1 MYYATLNHQAPRMT
15 RRLDAIASGGAAT
28 VAATLDAYAGSRV
41 RRRLATRPLC
51 AAALIAADMIAFGAS
66 ALAAWFIATSG
77 VLAPMAG
84 GAFPAASPEALR
96 SALAPAFMLGGLL
109 AYFLAKGH
117 YSRRLPFWWELQQIL
132 AGSILAL
139 LCSSFVEFSFKTD
152 VSRVV
157 VFCIW
162 VMFPLALVALRHVA
176 RRLLSRANLWQI
188 RTVIVG
194 HGAAADRAA
203 EALTSEHSLGY
214 AVIGIISPSAVAGLS
229 TAKPWTRLVQQFRA
243 DLVVIA
249 PEADE
254 TLDRERNETLVRE
267 RVRFAVMPHAEGLPV
282 SGCVQTYF
290 FRHDLVMLSYR
301 NNLSQPLAR
310 TVKLALDAV
319 CAAII
324 LLVISPVLLAIAVLV
339 KLDGGPVFF
348 AHPRIGAGGRR
359 FPCLKFRS
367 MRVDSAEVLDHLLST
382 NPAAAV
388 EWAATQKLRND
399 PRVTKVGAWLRKTS
413 LDELPQL
420 LNVLRLEM
428 SLVGPR
434 PIVDA
439 ELAHYGENITYYYET
454 RPGLTGLWQ
463 VSGRSDTTYQKR
475 VQLDTWYVKNWT
487 LWHDIAILAKTVPAV
502 LDRTGAL

>member
-1 MYYATLNHQAPRMT
+1 MI
-15 RRLDAIASGGAAT
+15 RRLDAIASGGATTVTAT
-28 VAATLDAYAGSRV
+28 VEAYSGATATG
-41 RRRLATRPLC
+41 RLAARPVC
-51 AAALIAADMIAFGAS
+51 AAAMIAADMIAFGAS
-66 ALAAWFIATSG
+66 ALAAWLISTSG
-77 VLAPMAG
+77 VLAPMTG

-96 SALAPAFMLGGLL
+96 SALAPAFILGGLL

-117 YSRRLPFWWELQQIL
+117 YSRRLPFWWELQQVLI
-132 AGSILAL
+132 GSIFAL
-139 LCSSFVEFSFKTD
+139 LCSSFVEFTFKTD

-162 VMFPLALVALRHVA
+162 VLFPLALVAMRHTA
-176 RRLLSRANLWQI
+176 RHLLSEANLWQI

-203 EALTSEHSLGY
+203 EALTSEHDLGY
-214 AVIGIISPSAVAGLS
+214 AVIGIISPAVVSGLS
-229 TAKPWTRLVQQFRA
+229 TTKPWTRLVQQFRA

-254 TLDRERNETLVRE
+254 TLDRDRNETLVRE
-267 RVRFAVMPHAEGLPV
+267 RVPFAVMPHAEGLPV

-310 TVKLALDAV
+310 TVKLALDAAG
-319 CAAII
+319 AAMI
-324 LLVISPVLLAIAVLV
+324 LLAISPVLLAVALLV
-339 KLDGGPVFF
+339 KLDGGPVLFS
-348 AHPRIGAGGRR
+348 HVRIGAGGRR
-359 FPCLKFRS
+359 FNCLKFRS
-367 MRVDSAEVLDHLLST
+367 MRTNSAEVLDHLLST

-399 PRVTKVGAWLRKTS
+399 PRVTRIGAWLRKTS

-434 PIVDA
+434 PIVEA
-439 ELAHYGENITYYYET
+439 ELPHYGENITYYYET

-463 VSGRSDTTYQKR
+463 VSGRSDTTYQQR

-502 LDRTGAL
+502 LDRTGAR

>member
-1 MYYATLNHQAPRMT
+1 MI
-15 RRLDAIASGGAAT
+15 RRLDAIASGGATT
-28 VAATLDAYAGSRV
+28 VAATLDAYSGSR
-41 RRRLATRPLC
+41 RTRRLAAKPIC
-51 AAALIAADMIAFGAS
+51 AAALIAADMAAFGIA
-66 ALAAWFIATSG
+66 ALAAWLIATSG
-77 VLAPMAG
+77 VLAPMSDG
-84 GAFPAASPEALR
+84 SFPAASPEALR
-96 SALAPAFMLGGLL
+96 SALAPAFTLGGLL

-117 YSRRLPFWWELQQIL
+117 YSRRLPFWRELQQVL
-132 AGSILAL
+132 SGSIFAL
-139 LCSSFVEFSFKTD
+139 LCSSFVEFTFKTD

-162 VMFPLALVALRHVA
+162 VLFPIALAAMRHVA
-176 RRLLSRANLWQI
+176 RYVLSEANLWQI
-188 RTVIVG
+188 RTLIVG
-194 HGAAADRAA
+194 HGAAAERAA
-203 EALTSEHSLGY
+203 EALTSERNLGY

-243 DLVVIA
+243 DLVVVA

-254 TLDRERNETLVRE
+254 TLDRDRNEALVRE
-267 RVRFAVMPHAEGLPV
+267 RVPFAVMPHAEGLPV
-282 SGCVQTYF
+282 SGSVQTYF

-310 TVKLALDAV
+310 AIKLALDAV
-319 CAAII
+319 GAAII
-324 LLVISPVLLAIAVLV
+324 LLAISPVLLAVALVV

-359 FPCLKFRS
+359 FNCLKFRS

-399 PRVTKVGAWLRKTS
+399 PRVTNIGAWLRKTS

-439 ELAHYGENITYYYET
+439 ELAHYGENIAYYYET

-463 VSGRSDTTYQKR
+463 VSGRSDTTYQQR

>member
-1 MYYATLNHQAPRMT
+1 MI

-28 VAATLDAYAGSRV
+28 VAATLDAYTGFRV
-41 RRRLATRPLC
+41 RRRLATKPIC
-51 AAALIAADMIAFGAS
+51 AAVLIAADMIAFGAS
-66 ALAAWFIATSG
+66 ALAAWFTATSG

-117 YSRRLPFWWELQQIL
+117 YSRRLPFWLELQQIL
-132 AGSILAL
+132 AGSMLAL

-152 VSRVV
+152 VSRIV

-162 VMFPLALVALRHVA
+162 VMFPFALVALRHVA

-229 TAKPWTRLVQQFRA
+229 TARPWTRLVQQFRA

-319 CAAII
+319 GAAII

-420 LNVLRLEM
+420 INVLRLEM

>member
-1 MYYATLNHQAPRMT
+1 MYYETLNHQAPRMT

>member
-1 MYYATLNHQAPRMT
+1 MI
-15 RRLDAIASGGAAT
+15 RRLDAIASGGPAT
-28 VAATLDAYAGSRV
+28 VMAPLEAYDGTRHG
-41 RRRLATRPLC
+41 RRLAARPAC
-51 AAALIAADMIAFGAS
+51 ALALVAADMAAFGAT
-66 ALAAWFIATSG
+66 ALVAWLIATSG

-84 GAFPAASPEALR
+84 GTFPAGSPEALR
-96 SALAPAFMLGGLL
+96 SAMAPAFILGGLL

-117 YSRRLPFWWELQQIL
+117 YSRRLPFWWELQQVLI
-132 AGSILAL
+132 GSIFAL
-139 LCSSFVEFSFKTD
+139 LCSSFVEFTFKTD

-162 VMFPLALVALRHVA
+162 VLFPFALVATRYVA
-176 RRLLSRANLWQI
+176 RRLLSDANLWQI

-194 HGAAADRAA
+194 QGAAADRAA
-203 EALTSEHSLGY
+203 EALTSERNLGY
-214 AVIGIISPSAVAGLS
+214 AVIGIISPAAVAGLG

-254 TLDRERNETLVRE
+254 TLDRERNEALVRE

-310 TVKLALDAV
+310 AAKLGLDATG
-319 CAAII
+319 AAV
-324 LLVISPVLLAIAVLV
+324 LLLFTLPVLLAVAILV
-339 KLDGGPVFF
+339 KLDGGPVFY
-348 AHPRIGAGGRR
+348 AHRRIGAGGRR
-359 FPCLKFRS
+359 FNCLKFRS
-367 MRVDSAEVLDHLLST
+367 MRVDSAAVLERLLTTS
-382 NPAAAV
+382 PSAAV

-399 PRVTKVGAWLRKTS
+399 PRVTKVGAFLRKTS

-420 LNVLRLEM
+420 INVLRLEM

-434 PIVDA
+434 PIVDS
-439 ELAHYGENITYYYET
+439 ELPHYGENITYYYET

-463 VSGRSDTTYQKR
+463 VSGRSDTTYHQR

-502 LDRTGAL
+502 LDRKGAV

>member
-1 MYYATLNHQAPRMT
+1 MI

-28 VAATLDAYAGSRV
+28 VAATLDAYTGSRV
-41 RRRLATRPLC
+41 RRRLATRPIC
-51 AAALIAADMIAFGAS
+51 AAALIGADLIAFGAS

-96 SALAPAFMLGGLL
+96 SALAPAFMLGGLM

-132 AGSILAL
+132 AGSIFAL

-162 VMFPLALVALRHVA
+162 VVFPLALVALRHVA

-319 CAAII
+319 GAAII
-324 LLVISPVLLAIAVLV
+324 LLAISPVLLAIAVLV
-339 KLDGGPVFF
+339 KLDSGPVFF

-463 VSGRSDTTYQKR
+463 VSGRSDTTYQNR

>member
-1 MYYATLNHQAPRMT
+1 MI

-28 VAATLDAYAGSRV
+28 VAAALDAYAGSKV
-41 RRRLATRPLC
+41 RRRLAARPVC
-51 AAALIAADMIAFGAS
+51 AAALIAADMIAFGTS
-66 ALAAWFIATSG
+66 ALAAWLIATSG
-77 VLAPMAG
+77 VLAPMTD
-84 GAFPAASPEALR
+84 GAFAAASPEALR
-96 SALAPAFMLGGLL
+96 SALAPAFILGGLL

-117 YSRRLPFWWELQQIL
+117 YSRRLPFWLELQQIL
-132 AGSILAL
+132 AGSIFAL

-157 VFCIW
+157 VICIW
-162 VMFPLALVALRHVA
+162 VMFPFALVALRHVA
-176 RRLLSRANLWQI
+176 RRLLSEANLWQI

-214 AVIGIISPSAVAGLS
+214 AVIGIISPSVVAGLS

-243 DLVVIA
+243 DLVVVA

-254 TLDRERNETLVRE
+254 TLDRDRNEALVRE

-319 CAAII
+319 GAAII
-324 LLVISPVLLAIAVLV
+324 LLAISPVLLVVASLV

-359 FPCLKFRS
+359 FNCLKFRS

-388 EWAATQKLRND
+388 EWAATQKLRSD

>member
-1 MYYATLNHQAPRMT
+1 MI
-15 RRLDAIASGGAAT
+15 RRLDAIASGGATAI
-28 VAATLDAYAGSRV
+28 AATLDAYAGSRV
-41 RRRLATRPLC
+41 RRRLAARPIC
-51 AAALIAADMIAFGAS
+51 VAALIAADMAAFGTS
-66 ALAAWFIATSG
+66 ALAAWLIATSG

-84 GAFPAASPEALR
+84 GAFAAGSPEALR
-96 SALAPAFMLGGLL
+96 SALAPAFILGGLL

-117 YSRRLPFWWELQQIL
+117 YSRRLPFWLELQQVL
-132 AGSILAL
+132 AGSIFAL

-162 VMFPLALVALRHVA
+162 VMFPFTLVALRHVA
-176 RRLLSRANLWQI
+176 RRLLSEADLWQI

-194 HGAAADRAA
+194 HGAAAVRAA

-243 DLVVIA
+243 DLVVVA

-254 TLDRERNETLVRE
+254 TLDRNRNEALVRE

-310 TVKLALDAV
+310 MVKLALDAV
-319 CAAII
+319 GAAII
-324 LLVISPVLLAIAVLV
+324 LLAISPVLLAVALLV

-359 FPCLKFRS
+359 FHCLKFRS
-367 MRVDSAEVLDHLLST
+367 MRVDSAEVLDRLLST

>member
-1 MYYATLNHQAPRMT
+1 MI
-15 RRLDAIASGGAAT
+15 RRLDAIASGGSAT
-28 VAATLDAYAGSRV
+28 VSAPLEAYNSTRD
-41 RRRLATRPLC
+41 RHRLAARPVC
-51 AAALIAADMIAFGAS
+51 AAALIVADMGAFAAS
-66 ALAAWFIATSG
+66 ALAAWLIATSG
-77 VLAPMAG
+77 VLVPVAG
-84 GAFPAASPEALR
+84 GAFPAAAPEALR
-96 SALAPAFMLGGLL
+96 SAMAPAFILGGLM

-117 YSRRLPFWWELQQIL
+117 YSRRLPFWWELQQVLI
-132 AGSILAL
+132 GSMFAL
-139 LCSSFVEFSFKTD
+139 LCSSFVEFTFKTD

-162 VMFPLALVALRHVA
+162 VLFPFALVATRYVA
-176 RRLLSRANLWQI
+176 RTLLSEAGLWQI

-194 HGAAADRAA
+194 DGAAADRAA
-203 EALTSEHSLGY
+203 EALTSERNLGY
-214 AVIGIISPSAVAGLS
+214 AVIGIISPAAVAGLA
-229 TAKPWTRLVQQFRA
+229 TARPWTRLVQQFRA

-254 TLDRERNETLVRE
+254 TLDRERNEALVRE

-310 TVKLALDAV
+310 AVKLALDAV
-319 CAAII
+319 GAAA
-324 LLVISPVLLAIAVLV
+324 LLLFTAPVLLAIALLV
-339 KLDGGPVFF
+339 KLDGGPVFN

-359 FPCLKFRS
+359 FHCLKFRS
-367 MRVDSAEVLDHLLST
+367 MRVNGDAVLDHLLAT

-399 PRVTKVGAWLRKTS
+399 PRVTKVGALLRKTS

-439 ELAHYGENITYYYET
+439 ELPHYGENITYYYET

-463 VSGRSDTTYQKR
+463 VSGRSDTTYHQR

-487 LWHDIAILAKTVPAV
+487 LWHDIAILAKTLPAV
-502 LDRTGAL
+502 LHRKGAL

>member
-1 MYYATLNHQAPRMT
+1 MI

-28 VAATLDAYAGSRV
+28 VAATLDDYTGFRV
-41 RRRLATRPLC
+41 RRRLATKPIC
-51 AAALIAADMIAFGAS
+51 AAVLIAADMIAFGAS
-66 ALAAWFIATSG
+66 ALAAWFTATSG

-117 YSRRLPFWWELQQIL
+117 YSRRLPFWLELQQIL
-132 AGSILAL
+132 AGSMLAL

-152 VSRVV
+152 VSRIV

-162 VMFPLALVALRHVA
+162 VMFPFALVALRHVA

-229 TAKPWTRLVQQFRA
+229 TARPWTRLVQQFRA

-319 CAAII
+319 GAAII

-420 LNVLRLEM
+420 INVLRLEM

>member
-1 MYYATLNHQAPRMT
+1 MI
-15 RRLDAIASGGAAT
+15 RRLDAIASGGATAI
-28 VAATLDAYAGSRV
+28 AATLDAYAGSRV
-41 RRRLATRPLC
+41 RRRLATRPAC
-51 AAALIAADMIAFGAS
+51 IAALIAADMIAFGAS
-66 ALAAWFIATSG
+66 ALVAWLIATSG
-77 VLAPMAG
+77 VLAPMTG

-96 SALAPAFMLGGLL
+96 SALAPAFILGGLL

-117 YSRRLPFWWELQQIL
+117 YSRRLPFWWELQQVL
-132 AGSILAL
+132 AGSIFAL
-139 LCSSFVEFSFKTD
+139 LCSSFVEFTFKTD

-162 VMFPLALVALRHVA
+162 VMFPLALVASRHIT
-176 RRLLSRANLWQI
+176 RRLLSEADLWQI

-229 TAKPWTRLVQQFRA
+229 TSKPWTRLVQQFRA

-301 NNLSQPLAR
+301 NNISQPLAR
-310 TVKLALDAV
+310 AVKLALDAV
-319 CAAII
+319 GAAII
-324 LLVISPVLLAIAVLV
+324 LLAISPVLLAIALLV

-359 FPCLKFRS
+359 FYCLKFRS

-382 NPAAAV
+382 DPTAAV
-388 EWAATQKLRND
+388 EWASTQKLRND

-463 VSGRSDTTYQKR
+463 VSGRSDTTYQHR

>member
-1 MYYATLNHQAPRMT
+1 MI
-15 RRLDAIASGGAAT
+15 RRLDAVASGGTTAVTASLEVYDGART
-28 VAATLDAYAGSRV
+28 K
-41 RRRLATRPLC
+41 RRLAARPAC
-51 AAALIAADMIAFGAS
+51 AAALIAADMAAFGA
-66 ALAAWFIATSG
+66 AAVGAWLVATSG

-96 SALAPAFMLGGLL
+96 SATAPAFILGGLL

-117 YSRRLPFWWELQQIL
+117 YSRRLPFWWELQQVLI
-132 AGSILAL
+132 GSMFAL
-139 LCSSFVEFSFKTD
+139 LCSSFVEFTFKTD

-162 VMFPLALVALRHVA
+162 VLFPFALVAARYIA
-176 RRLLSRANLWQI
+176 RRLLSDANLWQI

-203 EALTSEHSLGY
+203 EALTSERNLGY
-214 AVIGIISPSAVAGLS
+214 AVIGIISPAAVAGLA
-229 TAKPWTRLVQQFRA
+229 TARPWTRLVQQFRA

-254 TLDRERNETLVRE
+254 TLDRNRNEALVRE

-310 TVKLALDAV
+310 AVKLALDAAG
-319 CAAII
+319 AAV
-324 LLVISPVLLAIAVLV
+324 LLLAVSPVLLAIALLV
-339 KLDGGPVFF
+339 KLDGGPVFY
-348 AHPRIGAGGRR
+348 AHPRIGAGGCR
-359 FPCLKFRS
+359 FNCLKFRS
-367 MRVDSAEVLDHLLST
+367 MRVDSAAVLERLLA
-382 NPAAAV
+382 NDPAAAV

-399 PRVTKVGAWLRKTS
+399 PRVTRIGAFLRKTS

-434 PIVDA
+434 PIVDS

-463 VSGRSDTTYQKR
+463 VSGRSDTTYQQR